1 MFQWERSK
9 WSAGRLLAVSELPQA
24 VSIKA
29 AAADIKSEWFMMF
42 PYGGLF
48 KRP

>member
-1 MFQWERSK
+1 
-9 WSAGRLLAVSELPQA
+9 LLAVSELPQA

-48 KRP
+48 IIPTDGEAVTE